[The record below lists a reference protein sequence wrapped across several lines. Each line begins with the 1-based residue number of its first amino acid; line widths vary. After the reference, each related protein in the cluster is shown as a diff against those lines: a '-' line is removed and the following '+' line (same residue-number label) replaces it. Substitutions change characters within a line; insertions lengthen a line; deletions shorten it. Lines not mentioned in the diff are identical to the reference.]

1 MKQMRFFKSKK
12 TLMAEKNKEIEAKV
26 QAFLAEYRVLS
37 AKHQIDIGAQLK
49 VDQNGIVPVIVFKDL
64 KADNK

>member
-1 MKQMRFFKSKK
+1 
-12 TLMAEKNKEIEAKV
+12 MAEKNKEIEAKV